1 MRQWLYVISE
11 ESDKFF
17 TLQNG
22 TKEKVSY
29 NNFKKL
35 VLSRNLSEEAPWHIW
50 NYSRQVQRGDEVFIY
65 HTSKKFRKGII
76 GYAKVSNVD
85 GSERIISLAFNRNK
99 CRSLLRQPIPAE
111 EVDRWFQYKRPNI
124 LSLDPFRKEL
134 DHFLR
139 LRGWKRNTFSP
150 EEEEIFKELHLKAFK
165 KIVVAIG
172 KNVVERKLIH
182 DIVLK
187 PIANILQD
195 NRFEVRTRNF
205 GKLRIDLIGVK
216 NNLVVIVEGK
226 TNKLGH
232 GREEA
237 RQAFG
242 QLYEYLWFIERS
254 TNKILQSKLWIA
266 FQQKPNKSVIE
277 FLEDYN
283 FIVSY
288 IENRKVKFTEESEKL
303 FYQFC

>member
-35 VLSRNLSEEAPWHIW
+35 VLSRNLSEEDPWHIW

-65 HTSKKFRKGII
+65 HTGKKLRKGII
-76 GYAKVSNVD
+76 GYAKVSNVN
-85 GSERIISLAFNRNK
+85 GSERIMFLAFNINK
-99 CRSLLRQPIPAE
+99 CRSLLRQSIPAE
-111 EVDRWFQYKRPNI
+111 EVDRWFQYKRPNL

-134 DHFLR
+134 DHLLH
-139 LRGWKRNTFSP
+139 LRGWERKSFTP
-150 EEEEIFKELHLKAFK
+150 EEEEIFKELHLKPFK
-165 KIVVAIG
+165 KIVVTGAK
-172 KNVVERKLIH
+172 KNNIERKLIH
-182 DIVLK
+182 DTVLE
-187 PIANILQD
+187 PVVNILQD
-195 NRFEVRTRNF
+195 NQFEVRTRNF

-266 FQQKPNKSVIE
+266 FQKKPNKSVIE
-277 FLEDYN
+277 FLADYN

-303 FYQFC
+303 FY